1 MKAARRIGRVG
12 GLAVAL
18 GTGAWLCSLPWS
30 APADADTSG
39 TATAALGGLDPASLV
54 GLTGSDPSGLNI
66 DVSYNGMDLFHVGD
80 ATAHSGINDF
90 AIAYGDGA
98 TADAGTY
105 TNPDGVL
112 TTGTGD
118 YAFANGDHSTAIAT
132 GADYSNAT
140 ATDGGTAYSGIA
152 MEPGGA
158 GVSVSPFEFDSASA
172 SGAGSV
178 ADAEGGSFD
187 SATASGGGTADAGF
201 LQSTFPGIG
210 LFNGGSGDSATAAGT
225 GSLAEAGL
233 GNNNIAEV
241 FGNHSNAFAGGVEG
255 PVFGVTG
262 NDDFAGVFGD
272 GLTANSTSG
281 TTDGIFN
288 IATPF
293 GEFAVPEAA
302 SAALPADDFGLSSLL
317 ADLSSLGL

>member
-1 MKAARRIGRVG
+1 MKAARRLGRMG
-12 GLAVAL
+12 GLAVTL

-30 APADADTSG
+30 APAGADTSG
-39 TATAALGGLDPASLV
+39 TALASLGGLDPASLV

-66 DVSYNGMDLFHVGD
+66 DVSYNGMDLYHVGD
-80 ATAHSGINDF
+80 AVAHSGAGSW

-105 TNPDGVL
+105 TNPNGIL

-118 YAFANGDHSTAIAT
+118 YAFANGADSTAIAT
-132 GADYSNAT
+132 GSDYST
-140 ATDGGTAYSGIA
+140 
-152 MEPGGA
+152 
-158 GVSVSPFEFDSASA
+158 
-172 SGAGSV
+172 
-178 ADAEGGSFD
+178 
-187 SATASGGGTADAGF
+187 ATASDGGSADSGS

-233 GNNNIAEV
+233 GNNDIAEV
-241 FGNHSNAFAGGVEG
+241 FGNNSNAFAGGVEG
-255 PVFGVTG
+255 PIFGVTG

-293 GEFAVPEAA
+293 GDFAVPEAA
-302 SAALPADDFGLSSLL
+302 SAALPADDFGLSNLL